1 MKRKIVAILLVV
13 CCLCMLASCGND
25 GTSVYENVAFEKL
38 KTFTKVTGIVLNS
51 TAEKNTHETIFSYV
65 TFEDADEKIND
76 YKTYLL
82 KSGFTMKSDLNDKD
96 IVFESEE
103 KTITISFEETDA
115 GTSIDIT
122 MPCDEETN
130 KIRCEAKYEELLL
143 AADEENWY
151 NVYDITKEFSS
162 DEIKNF
168 KDVRAYRIFSAA
180 MAAHKK
186 SVLGVAKSLFEDYL
200 EVQPEDKLG
209 AKAYI
214 KECNNRLSKY
224 NGTYKGKD
232 FTGLLD
238 YYMFIKDGRVAF
250 EYDNSKLNIPNGY
263 KLGDPVYYMDE
274 LRVEDIG
281 DNATLLDIVEYTP
294 YDNKMEFENRLV
306 QLKNGGLLVYDS
318 KWDILSGVMDTSPY
332 AGEYKKISNDTPD
345 AKNTSF

>member
-13 CCLCMLASCGND
+13 CSLCLLASCGND
-25 GTSVYENVAFEKL
+25 GSSVYENVAFEKL

-51 TAEKNTHETIFSYV
+51 TTEENTHETTFGYV
-65 TFEDADEKIND
+65 AFEDVEEKIND

-82 KSGFTMKSDLNDKD
+82 KSGFTMTSDLDDED
-96 IVFESEE
+96 IVFESDE

-130 KIRCEAKYEELLL
+130 KIRCEAKYEELLV
-143 AADEENWY
+143 ASEEKKWSL
-151 NVYDITKEFSS
+151 VYDITSEFSS
-162 DEIKNF
+162 DEIQNF
-168 KDVRAYRIFSAA
+168 KDVRAYRMFSAA
-180 MAAHKK
+180 MAAYKK

-214 KECNNRLSKY
+214 KECNDKLNKY
-224 NGTYKGKD
+224 NGTYSGKS
-232 FTGLLD
+232 FTGLLN

-250 EYDNSKLNIPNGY
+250 EYNDSDVY
-263 KLGDPVYYMDE
+263 KLGEPMYYFDE
-274 LRVEDIG
+274 LRIEELGENMVSLWVVD
-281 DNATLLDIVEYTP
+281 YTS
-294 YDNKMEFENRLV
+294 YDNSMEIKNRLV
-306 QLKNGGLLVYDS
+306 QLKNGGLLVNDF
-318 KWDILSGVMDTSPY
+318 KWDILQGRVDTSPF

-345 AKNTSF
+345 ALNKIY

>member
-13 CCLCMLASCGND
+13 CSLCLLASCGND
-25 GTSVYENVAFEKL
+25 SASVYENVAFEKL

-51 TAEKNTHETIFSYV
+51 TAEKNTYETIFSYV

-82 KSGFTMKSDLNDKD
+82 KSGFTMKSDLDDKD
-96 IVFESEE
+96 IVFESDE

-130 KIRCEAKYEELLL
+130 KIRCEAKYEELL
-143 AADEENWY
+143 AVAEEEKWSK
-151 NVYDITKEFSS
+151 VYDITSKFSS
-162 DEIKNF
+162 DEIQNF
-168 KDVRAYRIFSAA
+168 KDVKAYRIFSAA

-214 KECNNRLSKY
+214 KECNKKLSKY
-224 NGTYKGKD
+224 NGTYAGKD
-232 FTGLLD
+232 FRGLLN

-250 EYDNSKLNIPNGY
+250 EIDSDVPNAY
-263 KLGDPVYYMDE
+263 KLGEPVYYFDE
-274 LRVEDIG
+274 LRIEEIADNVES
-281 DNATLLDIVEYTP
+281 LWIVD
-294 YDNKMEFENRLV
+294 YDSYDDEMTYKHNLV
-306 QLKNGGLLVYDS
+306 QFKNDGFLVNDF
-318 KWDILSGVMDTSPY
+318 KWNVLSGVIDTSAY

-345 AKNTSF
+345 ALNTTF

>member
-13 CCLCMLASCGND
+13 CSLCLLVSCGND
-25 GTSVYENVAFEKL
+25 GSSVYENVAFEKL

-51 TAEKNTHETIFSYV
+51 TTEKNTHETTFGYV
-65 TFEDADEKIND
+65 AFEDVEEKIND

-82 KSGFTMKSDLNDKD
+82 KSGFTMTSDLDDED
-96 IVFESEE
+96 IVFESDE

-130 KIRCEAKYEELLL
+130 KIRCEAKYEELLV
-143 AADEENWY
+143 ASEEKKWSL
-151 NVYDITKEFSS
+151 VYDITSEFSS
-162 DEIKNF
+162 DEIQNF
-168 KDVRAYRIFSAA
+168 KDVKAYRIFSAA
-180 MAAHKK
+180 MAAYKK

-214 KECNNRLSKY
+214 KECNDKLNKY
-224 NGTYKGKD
+224 NGTYSGKS
-232 FTGLLD
+232 FTGLLN

-250 EYDNSKLNIPNGY
+250 EYNDSDVY
-263 KLGDPVYYMDE
+263 KFGEPMYFFDE
-274 LRVEDIG
+274 LRIEELGENMVSLWVVD
-281 DNATLLDIVEYTP
+281 YTS
-294 YDNKMEFENRLV
+294 YDNSMEIKNRLV
-306 QLKNGGLLVYDS
+306 QLKNGGLLVNDF
-318 KWDILSGVMDTSPY
+318 KWDILQGRVDTSPF

-345 AKNTSF
+345 ALNKIY